1 MLNHH
6 FRLKFTPADIYLKHL
21 PFNYLG
27 VKFSYSY
34 GGDYIM
40 GSLYFFKY
48 SLWCLPSHCIENL
61 FQYWPYVEN
70 ILTMHL
76 AQTFMLTVTGLLG
89 AQRAL

>member
-1 MLNHH
+1 
-6 FRLKFTPADIYLKHL
+6 
-21 PFNYLG
+21 
-27 VKFSYSY
+27 
-34 GGDYIM
+34 M
-40 GSLYFFKY
+40 GSLYLFKY
-48 SLWCLPSHCIENL
+48 SLWCLPSPCIENL